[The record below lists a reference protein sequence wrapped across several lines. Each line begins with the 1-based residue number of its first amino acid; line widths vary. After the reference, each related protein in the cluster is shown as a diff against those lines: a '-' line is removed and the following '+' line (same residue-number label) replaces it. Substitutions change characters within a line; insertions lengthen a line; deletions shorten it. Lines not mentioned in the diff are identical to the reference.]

1 MNAHTRERLIA
12 TAEQDVRR
20 DFELEDNWYG
30 DTYPDD
36 VYNHDDFNSV
46 KQVFMDLL
54 TFRVVSTRN
63 TKGFTEEYD
72 EGEFSD
78 YNDAIKHRDYLLGQL
93 TKAEAKYNT
102 VEIETVVY

>member
-1 MNAHTRERLIA
+1 MNAHTRERLIE

-20 DFELEDNWYG
+20 DFELDDYWYG

-54 TFRVVSTRN
+54 TFRVVSTRV
-63 TKGFTEEYD
+63 TKGFIEQYD

-93 TKAEAKYNT
+93 TKAKAKYNT
-102 VEIETVVY
+102 VEIEKVVY